1 MSIREVRLKAEYS
14 AEYPGIPADVWL
26 PAKETAKSLVER
38 GRARGKLGRFTR
50 TFDPAHFEFRGG
62 TGPRPPGPRTRI
74 TDRSQRGSHK
84 TEKSP
89 QDPKQQGA

>member
-26 PAKETAKSLVER
+26 PARELAKNLLER
-38 GRARGKLGRFTR
+38 GRARGKGGRFTR
-50 TFDPAHFEFRGG
+50 TLNPNHFEFRGG

-74 TDRSQRGSHK
+74 TDRSQRGSNK
-84 TEKSP
+84 AEKSP

>member
-14 AEYPGIPADVWL
+14 AEYPGVPPDVWL
-26 PAKETAKSLVER
+26 PAKELAKSLVER

-50 TFDPAHFEFRGG
+50 TFDPNHFEFRGG

-74 TDRSQRGSHK
+74 TDRSQRGPN
-84 TEKSP
+84 TAEKPP
-89 QDPKQQGA
+89 QGPKQQGA